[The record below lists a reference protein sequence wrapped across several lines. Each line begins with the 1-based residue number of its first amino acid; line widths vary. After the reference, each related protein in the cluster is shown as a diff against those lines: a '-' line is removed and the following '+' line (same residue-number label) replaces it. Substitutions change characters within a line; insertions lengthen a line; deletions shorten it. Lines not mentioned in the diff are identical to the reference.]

1 MKSNP
6 KKQEPID
13 VMTYFTSKYKD
24 LGSAQ
29 FKPDFIFACITLD
42 LPGVLEEYLGKITD
56 DNEKRM
62 LIDQKEQKYHF
73 TPLHLA
79 VCFKRK
85 KCLEILLNHGANPNI
100 VDLTDLTPI
109 SYAVGQI
116 GSLSMT
122 KLLLSKGGNV
132 NFKNKDKSGQEEQT
146 LSSYCCNYCGKSDA
160 LKRCSACRSVFYC
173 SIDCQ
178 KKDWPNHKTT
188 CSPVLQSVRVE
199 SSPIDTDK
207 PLYGFNVSNVVGS
220 QIGVKAKIN
229 EYSTTEL
236 AKQPVLKAKNLVG
249 KRIIV
254 KIQSGPYAHFVYNS
268 DRSYIGYIRSTEP
281 RYEQLNQKNES
292 EGIMRRKAYF
302 YATINTDSSMDV
314 EVGKLAPIQSW

>member
-1 MKSNP
+1 MEQFKFELFDSDTEYNNEIKRFSALKKELKEKMKSNP

-109 SYAVGQI
+109 SYAG
-116 GSLSMT
+116 
-122 KLLLSKGGNV
+122 K
-132 NFKNKDKSGQEEQT
+132 
-146 LSSYCCNYCGKSDA
+146 YC
-160 LKRCSACRSVFYC
+160 
-173 SIDCQ
+173 
-178 KKDWPNHKTT
+178 
-188 CSPVLQSVRVE
+188 
-199 SSPIDTDK
+199 
-207 PLYGFNVSNVVGS
+207 
-220 QIGVKAKIN
+220 
-229 EYSTTEL
+229 
-236 AKQPVLKAKNLVG
+236 
-249 KRIIV
+249 
-254 KIQSGPYAHFVYNS
+254 
-268 DRSYIGYIRSTEP
+268 
-281 RYEQLNQKNES
+281 
-292 EGIMRRKAYF
+292 
-302 YATINTDSSMDV
+302 
-314 EVGKLAPIQSW
+314 